1 MTLFSLLS
9 QSIGKR
15 IGDRLHQLLQQRPT
29 ILEQCVSQPQLDGF
43 QIVGA
48 LLCPLPADQSY
59 EGPGFLES
67 FFLALLRLEAFF
79 FLSSAEHSNRVI

>member
-9 QSIGKR
+9 RGIGKP

-29 ILEQCVSQPQLDGF
+29 ILEQCVSQAQLDGF

-48 LLCPLPADQSY
+48 LLCPLPADQ
-59 EGPGFLES
+59 G
-67 FFLALLRLEAFF
+67 
-79 FLSSAEHSNRVI
+79 